1 MTGFPNPLARP
12 SLQRDQDEP
21 ILPLINV
28 VFLLLIF
35 FMIAGT
41 FQAMPPLDIEPAAAN
56 GGEAKETAA
65 PPIAMDARGT
75 IAIGE
80 RVVELGDVEDAWRQQ
95 TRGNNYGR
103 VRVYAD
109 GALEAN
115 RVVELMEKLRALGV
129 QNVQLLTVVRAE

>member
-1 MTGFPNPLARP
+1 MTEFPNPPARP
-12 SLQRDQDEP
+12 SLQQDQDEP
-21 ILPLINV
+21 TLPLINV

-41 FQAMPPLDIEPAAAN
+41 FQSMPPLDIEPAAAN

-65 PPIAMDARGT
+65 PPIAVDARGT

-80 RVVELGDVEDAWRQQ
+80 RVVKVDGFEDAWRQQ
-95 TRGNNYGR
+95 TRGSAYDR

-115 RVVELMEKLRALGV
+115 RLVELMEKLRALGV
-129 QNVQLLTVVRAE
+129 QNVQLLTVRRAK

>member
-1 MTGFPNPLARP
+1 MNGFPNPLAQP
-12 SLQRDQDEP
+12 SRQLDEDEP

-41 FQAMPPLDIEPAAAN
+41 FQSMPPLDIEPAAAN
-56 GGEAKETAA
+56 AGEAQETAA
-65 PPIAMDARGT
+65 PAIAMDARGT

-80 RVVELGDVEDAWRQQ
+80 RVIGLDGFEDAWRQQ
-95 TRGNNYGR
+95 IRGNTQDR

-115 RVVELMEKLRALGV
+115 RLVELMEKLRALGV
-129 QNVQLLTVVRAE
+129 QNVQLLTVQRAE

>member
-12 SLQRDQDEP
+12 ALQRDQDEP

-41 FQAMPPLDIEPAAAN
+41 FQSMPPLDIEPAVAN
-56 GGEAKETAA
+56 GGEAKETAS
-65 PPIAMDARGT
+65 PPIAVDARGT

-80 RVVELGDVEDAWRQQ
+80 RIVELDGFEDAWRQQ
-95 TRGNNYGR
+95 TRGDDYDR

-115 RVVELMEKLRALGV
+115 RMVELMQKLRALGV
-129 QNVQLLTVVRAE
+129 QNVQLLTVQRAE